1 MKMRRAGLGFLSA
14 SLAAALAAG
23 APATVLAASP
33 EFART
38 AEEWAVL
45 RDNTLEYEEI
55 PDLIHEYNS
64 TVQNNMVSYDDYR
77 GKDANE
83 IADDY
88 REAAQTLYDSIE
100 WPSEDDSGYAML
112 YSAAE
117 TAQAQARQMEKM
129 ADDNV
134 SDGMIIKWQYDQ
146 VEASL
151 SSTAQNLMNQ
161 YYQLQE
167 NLKTAQSGKELA
179 EASLQAVQTQASL
192 GMATNN
198 DVLTA
203 QEAVKTAEA
212 GIISIQSSIQ
222 SVKQNL
228 QVMTGWAYNSQ
239 PEIAPMPQ
247 VDVTRIDSMN
257 PETDLEKALARSA
270 DESLLQ
276 AIGLSLSAPAYTP
289 NAIMTY
295 KDQKSRE
302 RQMRITFLSIG
313 LTTVVLML
321 LLAFCGKLYMGYLD
335 EKAHKAELESRIASW
350 PVLYTPDQLRNN
362 LADTQKWQV
371 QARTLA
377 KRRIAAALMTELS
390 TITPEAIH
398 ITGMRV
404 TFKDVNPGK
413 QEAQRGTKKPSE
425 PEESAVAVLT
435 GSVAGDMLQRESQ
448 LAEFLSQL
456 EHSPMVLSLVVEKQ
470 QTDTEILSFVATL
483 RLV

>member
-38 AEEWAVL
+38 AEEWAAL

-198 DVLTA
+198 DVLTT

-257 PETDLEKALARSA
+257 PETDLEKALETNYTLMIDKRTLENTDDAANQQIARQTIA
-270 DESLLQ
+270 NDEQKIASGLTDLYNQVLQ
-276 AIGLSLSAPAYTP
+276 ARDSYNQAQSALALEEQNMAATQTRYDLGMVSRLEYLQAQNTYVQSQADFHIQELSLQAAMDAYDWALKGSLT
-289 NAIMTY
+289 
-295 KDQKSRE
+295 
-302 RQMRITFLSIG
+302 LS
-313 LTTVVLML
+313 
-321 LLAFCGKLYMGYLD
+321 
-335 EKAHKAELESRIASW
+335 
-350 PVLYTPDQLRNN
+350 
-362 LADTQKWQV
+362 
-371 QARTLA
+371 
-377 KRRIAAALMTELS
+377 
-390 TITPEAIH
+390 
-398 ITGMRV
+398 
-404 TFKDVNPGK
+404 
-413 QEAQRGTKKPSE
+413 
-425 PEESAVAVLT
+425 
-435 GSVAGDMLQRESQ
+435 
-448 LAEFLSQL
+448 
-456 EHSPMVLSLVVEKQ
+456 
-470 QTDTEILSFVATL
+470 
-483 RLV
+483 